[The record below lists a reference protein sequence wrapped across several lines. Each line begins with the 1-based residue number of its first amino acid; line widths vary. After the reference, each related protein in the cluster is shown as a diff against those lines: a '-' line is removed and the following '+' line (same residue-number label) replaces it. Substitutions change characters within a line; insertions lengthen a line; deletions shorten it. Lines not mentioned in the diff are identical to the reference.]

1 MNYLIKAV
9 LTLIAAT
16 LFTAVAAQT
25 TGAFL
30 KFDIEGKTV
39 TLKGD
44 DIVSYNGFEAAEEG
58 VPAHNMQG
66 LYTTDEHKQA
76 YKLDL
81 TIFMAPHTNAVVG
94 KVPYVHS
101 GYPAKYPFPAVSFFL
116 TRNVGG
122 DYTVHGSRANSKGYF
137 EITKVAN
144 GWVEGKFEIDIS
156 HSYYDEQVIPITNG
170 SFRFKLEKE
179 R

>member
-30 KFDIEGKTV
+30 KFEIEGKTV

-44 DIVSYNGFEAAEEG
+44 DIVSYNGFEAAEDG
-58 VPAHNMQG
+58 KPAYNNHV
-66 LYTTDEHKQA
+66 LFVTDEHKQA
-76 YKLDL
+76 YKLDISIY
-81 TIFMAPHTNAVVG
+81 TAAHTNPVVG
-94 KVPYVHS
+94 KLPFVPFVYEANNPLPSVSFYLTKNVGERSVHS
-101 GYPAKYPFPAVSFFL
+101 
-116 TRNVGG
+116 
-122 DYTVHGSRANSKGYF
+122 SRANSKGYM
-137 EITKVAN
+137 EITKIAN
-144 GWVEGKFEIDIS
+144 GWVEGKFEIAVS
-156 HSYYDEQVIPITNG
+156 HAYYDEQVIPITNG